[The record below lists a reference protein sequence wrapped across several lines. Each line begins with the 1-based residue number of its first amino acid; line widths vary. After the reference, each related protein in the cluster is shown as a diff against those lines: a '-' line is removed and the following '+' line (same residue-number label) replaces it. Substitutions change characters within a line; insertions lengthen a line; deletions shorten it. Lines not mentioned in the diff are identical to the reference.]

1 MKRNAILLSLL
12 TALFLLP
19 GKAVGQTTSSDG
31 KLVYNFPFAP
41 SEGLVNRTEKEYRK
55 EVCLNGYWDFQP
67 VALPGN
73 YVQGK
78 GVAPELPL
86 PKEGA
91 WSKTRI
97 KIPSPWNINS
107 FANRDVEGPDHRN
120 YPSYPKEWEQVKMA
134 WMKKTITIPADWDGQ
149 QIKLYFEAV
158 SGYTEIYIN
167 KEKVGENFD
176 IFLPFSVD
184 ITDKVNAG
192 ETAEVWVGVR
202 SQSLF
207 ENNSTIG
214 RRIVPAGSMWGYH
227 IAGIWQDVYLL
238 ALPKVHVEDVYVKP
252 LVSKNMLELEVTVQ
266 NNTEKKVDLQIQ
278 GKINE
283 WVNLAGT
290 DINSAPVPAWELGQE
305 ALKVAPVKVAIPA
318 NASSKVVLQVPVS
331 GELNYW
337 TPEQPNL
344 YAVLLSLQ
352 AKKETLDVKYERFGW
367 REWTLQGTTQYLN
380 GKPYQL
386 RGDSWHFMGIP
397 QMTRRYAWAWFTA
410 IKGMNANA
418 VRPHAQIYP
427 RFYMDVADEMGI
439 CVLNETAN
447 WASDGG
453 PKLDS
458 ELFWEA
464 SKEHLKRFVLRDR
477 NHASVFG
484 WSISNE
490 NKPVIL
496 HVYNRPELMPQQK
509 KAWEDWR
516 DIVRANDPTRPWIS
530 ADGEDDGD
538 GILPVTVGHYGD
550 MNSMKHWVGIGKP
563 WGIGE
568 HSMAYY
574 GTPEQV
580 AKYNGERAY
589 ESQLGRMEGLANEC
603 YHLLANQRNMG
614 AS

>member
-67 VALPGN
+67 VALPGS

-78 GVAPELPL
+78 GIAPELPL

-352 AKKETLDVKYERFGW
+352 AKKETLDMKYERFGW

-563 WGIGE
+563 GE
-568 HSMAYY
+568 SVNIVWHTMVHPS
-574 GTPEQV
+574 
-580 AKYNGERAY
+580 R
-589 ESQLGRMEGLANEC
+589 
-603 YHLLANQRNMG
+603 LLSIMVKELTNR
-614 AS
+614 SWDVWKD